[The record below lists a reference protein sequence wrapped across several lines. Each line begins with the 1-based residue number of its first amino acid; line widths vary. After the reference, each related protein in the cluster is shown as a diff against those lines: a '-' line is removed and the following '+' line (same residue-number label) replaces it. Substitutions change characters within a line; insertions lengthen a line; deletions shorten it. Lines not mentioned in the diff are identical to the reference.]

1 MIVVMEAGATDP
13 AIESVIAFLVSAG
26 FDVHR
31 SSGTT
36 RTTLGVV
43 GDVTENDT
51 AVVRELDGVA
61 QVVRVTEPFRLA
73 SRRFRQRGT
82 VVEGPWGTI
91 GGERPWIAIEPVG
104 PGTRRPE
111 ASRPAEDDEHD
122 DAPPHSAELPY
133 AVAAGRP
140 FDATVTRSHL
150 APDVIGSL
158 ACLSMHPQPSAQ
170 RFPVRFIARPPSSG
184 ANAWIGAAERELE
197 RAECQVVLLESGGEY
212 PSGARTL
219 EVAAIARAKQ
229 RTHLPIVV
237 DVPTIAERR
246 RYVAPVA
253 CAAVAAG
260 ADGIILRVWV
270 GKPGEIAR
278 VPATLAWDD
287 AVDLAER
294 VRATAAAVRQ

>member
-13 AIESVIAFLVSAG
+13 AIENVIAFLVSAG

-31 SSGTT
+31 SSGDS

-43 GDVTENDT
+43 GDVTENDA
-51 AVVRELDGVA
+51 AVVRELDGVG

-82 VVEGPWGTI
+82 IVEGPWGNI
-91 GGERPWIAIEPVG
+91 GGERPWIAIEPIG
-104 PGTRRPE
+104 PGMRRPE
-111 ASRPAEDDEHD
+111 ASRPAQIEEEGSG
-122 DAPPHSAELPY
+122 PPSAGLPY

-140 FDATVTRSHL
+140 FDAAVTRSHL
-150 APDVIGSL
+150 APDAVGSL
-158 ACLSMHPQPSAQ
+158 ACLSMHEQPSAQ
-170 RFPVRFIARPPSSG
+170 RYPVRFIARPPSSG

-237 DVPTIAERR
+237 DVPTIAERA
-246 RYVAPVA
+246 RYSVPVA
-253 CAAVAAG
+253 CAAIAAG
-260 ADGIILRVWV
+260 ADGIVLRVWV
-270 GKPGEIAR
+270 GRPGEIAR

-294 VRATAAAVRQ
+294 VRATAAAVRG

>member
-1 MIVVMEAGATDP
+1 MIVVMEAGATDA
-13 AIESVIAFLVSAG
+13 AIESVIAFLVAGG

-31 SSGTT
+31 SSGAT
-36 RTTLGVV
+36 RVTLGVV
-43 GDVTENDT
+43 GDVTENDA
-51 AVVRELDGVA
+51 AVMRDLDGVA

-82 VVEGPWGTI
+82 VVEGPWGII

-104 PGTRRPE
+104 PIVRREPG
-111 ASRPAEDDEHD
+111 SRPVQDHEAEG
-122 DAPPHSAELPY
+122 PPSAELPY

-140 FDATVTRSHL
+140 FDAAITRSHL
-150 APDVIGSL
+150 APEAVGAL
-158 ACLSMHPQPSAQ
+158 ACLSMHPQPSGQ
-170 RFPVRFIARPPSSG
+170 RFPVRFVARSPSAG

-197 RAECQVVLLESGGEY
+197 RAECQVVLLEAGGEY

-237 DVPTIAERR
+237 DVPAIAQRA

-260 ADGIILRVWV
+260 ADGIVLRVWV
-270 GKPGEIAR
+270 GRAGEIAR
-278 VPATLAWDD
+278 VPATLAWAD

-294 VRATAAAVRQ
+294 VRATAAAVRG

>member
-13 AIESVIAFLVSAG
+13 AIENVIAFLVSGG

-43 GDVTENDT
+43 GDVTENDA
-51 AVVRELDGVA
+51 AVVRDLDGVA
-61 QVVRVTEPFRLA
+61 QVVRVTEPYRLA

-82 VVEGPWGTI
+82 TVEGPWGII
-91 GGERPWIAIEPVG
+91 GGERPWIAIEPIG
-104 PGTRRPE
+104 PTVRREPG
-111 ASRPAEDDEHD
+111 SRPVHVDDEGSG
-122 DAPPHSAELPY
+122 PPSAELPY

-140 FDATVTRSHL
+140 FDAAVTRSHL
-150 APDVIGSL
+150 SPEAVGAL
-158 ACLSMHPQPSAQ
+158 ACLSTHPQPSAQ
-170 RFPVRFIARPPSSG
+170 RWPVRFVARPPSAG

-197 RAECQVVLLESGGEY
+197 RAECQVVLLEAGGEY

-237 DVPTIAERR
+237 DVPIIAERA
-246 RYVAPVA
+246 RYVGPVA

-260 ADGIILRVWV
+260 ADGIVLRVWV
-270 GKPGEIAR
+270 GRAGEIAR
-278 VPATLAWDD
+278 VPATLAWSD
-287 AVDLAER
+287 AVELAER
-294 VRATAAAVRQ
+294 VRATAAAVRG

>member
-1 MIVVMEAGATDP
+1 MIVVMEAGVTDP
-13 AIESVIAFLVSAG
+13 AIENVIAFLVSAG

-31 SSGTT
+31 SSGST

-43 GDVTENDT
+43 GDVRENDA
-51 AVVRELDGVA
+51 AVVRDLEGVA
-61 QVVRVTEPFRLA
+61 QVVRVTEPYRLA

-82 VVEGPWGTI
+82 TVEGPWGII
-91 GGERPWIAIEPVG
+91 GGERPWIAIEPIG
-104 PGTRRPE
+104 PTVRREPG
-111 ASRPAEDDEHD
+111 SRPVNLDDEGSG
-122 DAPPHSAELPY
+122 PPSAELPY

-140 FDATVTRSHL
+140 FDAAVTRSHL
-150 APDVIGSL
+150 APEAVGAL

-170 RFPVRFIARPPSSG
+170 RWPVRFIGRPPSAG

-237 DVPTIAERR
+237 DVPTIAERA
-246 RYVAPVA
+246 RYVGPVA

-260 ADGIILRVWV
+260 ADGIVLRAWV
-270 GKPGEIAR
+270 GRAGEIAR
-278 VPATLAWDD
+278 VPATLAWSD
-287 AVDLAER
+287 AVELAER
-294 VRATAAAVRQ
+294 VRATAAAVRG

>member
-31 SSGTT
+31 SSGET
-36 RTTLGVV
+36 RTTFGVV
-43 GDVTENDT
+43 GDVTENDA
-51 AVVRELDGVA
+51 AVVRELEGVA

-82 VVEGPWGTI
+82 IVDGPWGTI
-91 GGERPWIAIEPVG
+91 GGERPWIAIEPIG
-104 PGTRRPE
+104 PGMRRPE
-111 ASRPAEDDEHD
+111 ASRPVEIEND
-122 DAPPHSAELPY
+122 DAGPPSAELPY
-133 AVAAGRP
+133 ALAAGLP
-140 FDATVTRSHL
+140 FDAAVTRSHL
-150 APDVIGSL
+150 APDAIGSL
-158 ACLSMHPQPSAQ
+158 SCLSMHPQPSAQ

-184 ANAWIGAAERELE
+184 ANAWISAAERELE

-237 DVPTIAERR
+237 DVPTIAERA
-246 RYVAPVA
+246 RYSAPVA

-260 ADGIILRVWV
+260 ADGIVLRVWV

-294 VRATAAAVRQ
+294 VRATAAAVRR

>member
-13 AIESVIAFLVSAG
+13 AIENVIAFLVSAG

-31 SSGTT
+31 SSGVT

-43 GDVTENDT
+43 GDVTENDH
-51 AVVRELDGVA
+51 AVVRELEGVA

-82 VVEGPWGTI
+82 IVEGPWGSI
-91 GGERPWIAIEPVG
+91 GGERPWIAIEPIG
-104 PGTRRPE
+104 PGMRRPD
-111 ASRPAEDDEHD
+111 ASRPVELEHE
-122 DAPPHSAELPY
+122 AAGLPSAGLPY

-140 FDATVTRSHL
+140 FDAAVTRSHL
-150 APDVIGSL
+150 TPDAVGSL
-158 ACLSMHPQPSAQ
+158 ACLSMHEQPSAQ
-170 RFPVRFIARPPSSG
+170 RYPVRFIARPPSSG

-237 DVPTIAERR
+237 DVPTIAERA
-246 RYVAPVA
+246 RYSAPVA

-260 ADGIILRVWV
+260 ADGIVLRVWV

-294 VRATAAAVRQ
+294 VRATAAAVRR

>member
-1 MIVVMEAGATDP
+1 MIVVMEAGVNEA
-13 AIESVIAFLVSAG
+13 AIENVIAFLVSAG

-31 SSGTT
+31 SSGAK
-36 RTTLGVV
+36 RTTLGIV
-43 GDVTENDT
+43 GDVTENDA

-82 VVEGPWGTI
+82 VVEGAWGII
-91 GGERPWIAIEPVG
+91 GGERPWIAIEPIG
-104 PGTRRPE
+104 PLSRRDP
-111 ASRPAEDDEHD
+111 ASRPAPDLESEG
-122 DAPPHSAELPY
+122 PPSAELPY

-140 FDATVTRSHL
+140 FDAAVTRSHL
-150 APDVIGSL
+150 ALEAVGALS
-158 ACLSMHPQPSAQ
+158 CLSMHPQPSGQ
-170 RFPVRFIARPPSSG
+170 RWPVRFVARPPSAG

-197 RAECQVVLLESGGEY
+197 RAESQVVLLEAGGEY

-237 DVPTIAERR
+237 DVPVIAQRG

-260 ADGIILRVWV
+260 ADGIVLRVWV
-270 GKPGEIAR
+270 GRAGEIAR
-278 VPATLAWDD
+278 VPATLAWAD

-294 VRATAAAVRQ
+294 VRATAAAVRG

>member
-31 SSGTT
+31 SSGAT

-43 GDVTENDT
+43 GDVTENDA
-51 AVVRELDGVA
+51 AVVRELEGVA

-73 SRRFRQRGT
+73 SRRFRQRST
-82 VVEGPWGTI
+82 MVEGAWGTI
-91 GGERPWIAIEPVG
+91 GGERPWIAIEPIG

-111 ASRPAEDDEHD
+111 ASRPVEMENV
-122 DAPPHSAELPY
+122 DAGPPSADLPY

-140 FDATVTRSHL
+140 FDAAVTRSHL
-150 APDVIGSL
+150 APEAIGAL
-158 ACLSMHPQPSAQ
+158 ACLSMHPQPAAQ

-184 ANAWIGAAERELE
+184 ANTWIGAAERELE

-237 DVPTIAERR
+237 DVPTIAQRAC
-246 RYVAPVA
+246 YAAPVA

-260 ADGIILRVWV
+260 ADGIVLRVWV

-278 VPATLAWDD
+278 VPATLAWDE

-294 VRATAAAVRQ
+294 VRALAAAVRR

>member
-13 AIESVIAFLVSAG
+13 AIENVIAFLVSGG

-31 SSGTT
+31 SSGVT

-43 GDVTENDT
+43 GDVTENAA
-51 AVVRELDGVA
+51 AVVRDLDGVA
-61 QVVRVTEPFRLA
+61 QVVRVTEPYRLA

-82 VVEGPWGTI
+82 TVEGTWGII
-91 GGERPWIAIEPVG
+91 GGERPWIAIEPIG
-104 PGTRRPE
+104 PVVRREPG
-111 ASRPAEDDEHD
+111 SRPVNLDDD
-122 DAPPHSAELPY
+122 SGPPSAELPY

-140 FDATVTRSHL
+140 FDAAVTRSHL
-150 APDVIGSL
+150 SPEAVGAL

-170 RFPVRFIARPPSSG
+170 RWPVRFVARPPSAG

-237 DVPTIAERR
+237 DVPTIAERA
-246 RYVAPVA
+246 RYAGPVA

-260 ADGIILRVWV
+260 ADGIVLRVWV
-270 GKPGEIAR
+270 GRAGEIPR
-278 VPATLAWDD
+278 VPATLAWSD
-287 AVDLAER
+287 AVELAER
-294 VRATAAAVRQ
+294 VRATAAAVRG